1 VADTTTTST
10 DPATSVRRRSRVWR
24 VGAALAS
31 STGVFGLIG
40 VGILPISY
48 ALPLIGLLLAL
59 GAQPDETAAS
69 RPVDRSS
76 RNVVIAVIMLVA
88 LAVVAVQNRLLATLV
103 DLFGISGY
111 GLVVTLLAV
120 TVLAAPLAMSEA
132 RTPVDEMPAGRAV
145 LTRRSIVLAATCL
158 VTVAFW
164 YATIGMSFMVLAG
177 LVLGLPVAL
186 AVSRLRRGGRGRVEL
201 GLWRHPMRPAL
212 RPHRL
217 QALNVVLCCA
227 LLGATMLPG
236 TYDIVRGFLPAAGYP
251 SFQVAFVAGLVALCL
266 LVTVPLARVYL
277 ATNLLVLAGSVF
289 LAAQLVQTY
298 GPATDPV
305 TVASPLEEEWYV
317 AQGGHAELVNYH
329 HVTSTQS
336 NALDIVQVVDG
347 QTHRPGSKD
356 LESYYIY
363 GAPILAPADGVV
375 SSVVDGL
382 RDQPIGTVDDQR
394 DAGNQVVI
402 RVGEDRYIMIGHVR
416 AGSIRVSVGDRVAAG
431 QVIAEVGNSGN
442 TDEPHV
448 HIQAQNL
455 PSLDD
460 DAEDPVEVV
469 RALRTYPLVFDD
481 VVLTRDGSE
490 STPSVADPRRGDL
503 VRPAR

>member
-1 VADTTTTST
+1 
-10 DPATSVRRRSRVWR
+10 
-24 VGAALAS
+24 
-31 STGVFGLIG
+31 
-40 VGILPISY
+40 
-48 ALPLIGLLLAL
+48 
-59 GAQPDETAAS
+59 
-69 RPVDRSS
+69 
-76 RNVVIAVIMLVA
+76 
-88 LAVVAVQNRLLATLV
+88 
-103 DLFGISGY
+103 
-111 GLVVTLLAV
+111 
-120 TVLAAPLAMSEA
+120 
-132 RTPVDEMPAGRAV
+132 
-145 LTRRSIVLAATCL
+145 
-158 VTVAFW
+158 
-164 YATIGMSFMVLAG
+164 
-177 LVLGLPVAL
+177 
-186 AVSRLRRGGRGRVEL
+186 
-201 GLWRHPMRPAL
+201 MRPAL

-305 TVASPLEEEWYV
+305 IVASPLEEEWYV

-382 RDQPIGTVDDQR
+382 RDQPIGSVDDRR

-460 DAEDPVEVV
+460 DAEDPVELV